1 MKTFEE
7 SLLEDTFEQIKQRF
21 SQGDTSLQHEILIQL
36 DPIAKKLELVE
47 VYRPQEEVL
56 ADLKEAIE
64 NGGDRAR
71 DFFAHSFASWY
82 RSGNTKR
89 TSQLHEWLNI
99 DMSNRR
105 LFLEMLSLR
114 DLGHFDDEGLYQFEQ
129 YCLAVIGK

>member
-1 MKTFEE
+1 MSTFEQ
-7 SLLEDTFEQIKQRF
+7 SLLEDTIELIKQRF
-21 SQGDTSLQHEILIQL
+21 NKGDTAQQHEILIQL
-36 DPIAKKLELVE
+36 DPIAKKLELVQ

-56 ADLKEAIE
+56 ADLKEAID

-82 RSGNTKR
+82 RSGMTKR
-89 TSQLHEWLNI
+89 TSQLHEWLNL

-114 DLGHFDDEGLYQFEQ
+114 DLGRFDDEALYQFEQ
-129 YCLAVIGK
+129 YCLSVIGK